1 MTQLIIDGRTSLY
14 ASLGQHIGF
23 SPIAGLFNAISGYIG
38 YNAVML
44 PFDTNNNE
52 NFMVIDALGL
62 LKCKGAFID
71 TPYRCDLERLLVSL
85 TEEASLCEAVN
96 IIRFTSEGLQGHNT
110 EVNAFVKAFPVITG
124 EKLAG
129 RKIFLIG
136 AGGVARA
143 IAIACA
149 AQECALLTISN
160 RTVEKARRLAS
171 LVNIQY
177 SDIAHVADF
186 DDPDTIHSFYNAD
199 IIIHA
204 TSSGMFPNQF
214 TYPIPEDYQFTAH
227 HLVLD
232 MVYNPPQTKL
242 LQMAEEKGCRFFNG
256 RDVMFFS
263 LVEAYQW
270 WTDVWIDKENEKKLF
285 HIWREMLYNL

>member
-1 MTQLIIDGRTSLY
+1 MQLNIDAMTSFY
-14 ASLGQHIGF
+14 ASVGQHIGF
-23 SPIAGLFNAISGYIG
+23 SPVAGLFNAISSFIG

-44 PFDTNNNE
+44 PFDTKKNE
-52 NFMVIDALGL
+52 LFMVIDALKL

-71 TPYRCDLERLLVSL
+71 TPFRCELERLLVSL
-85 TEEASLCEAVN
+85 TEEASLCDAVN
-96 IIRFTSEGLQGHNT
+96 IIRFGAEGLQGHNT
-110 EVNAFVKAFPVITG
+110 EVNAFAKAFPAITG

-136 AGGVARA
+136 AGGAARA

-149 AQECALLTISN
+149 AQRCATLVIAN
-160 RTVEKARRLAS
+160 RSVDKARKLAN
-171 LVNIQY
+171 LVNLHY
-177 SDIAHVADF
+177 GDIARVAEF

-199 IIIHA
+199 IIIQA
-204 TSSGMFPNQF
+204 TSCGMFPAP
-214 TYPIPEDYQFTAH
+214 YIHPIPEDYQFMSH

-242 LQMAEEKGCRFFNG
+242 LQMAEEKGCRIFSG

-263 LVEAYQW
+263 CMEAFQW
-270 WTDVWIDKENEKKLF
+270 WTDVRIDAQDEKKLIHF
-285 HIWREMLYNL
+285 WKEMLYNV